1 MHKRLAL
8 AIFGAI
14 ALVSEGKITVWCLLG
29 KKAGDNTQVLALARE
44 LGFGYIEKTIVAR
57 PWELLTHLT
66 AGATL
71 AGIEQP
77 DSSPLEAPWPDLV
90 IGAGR
95 RNEPVARWIKQQSGG
110 RARLVHIGRPW
121 APLATWDLVVTTPQY
136 FLPQQ
141 DNILHNT
148 LPLHRMPEDE
158 LAGAGE
164 RLRPQLA
171 GLPRP
176 WIGVLMGGD
185 SGRFVMTVEKGERL
199 GAMATDLAAAAGGAL
214 LVTDSPRTPGS
225 AGDALQAQLS
235 GPHFCYRW
243 GDAGDNPYRGLLAL
257 ADAFVVTG
265 ESMSMLGEA
274 AAMGKPLFIFDLGDG
289 EANWW
294 SLAHSYRY
302 KPLSHRFAM
311 RFGPHRMRRDIG
323 NIQSA
328 MVGNGSAA
336 WLEPA
341 MISAAA
347 AGLKEPS
354 ASLKE
359 PSALPKERQSAGPTA
374 IRETASGTA
383 GDELHRTVRAVRQIV
398 MPR

>member
-1 MHKRLAL
+1 L

-29 KKAGDNTQVLALARE
+29 KKAGDNTQVLALASE

-57 PWELLTHLT
+57 PWELLAHL
-66 AGATL
+66 ALQITL
-71 AGIEQP
+71 AGIEQAR
-77 DSSPLEAPWPDLV
+77 SSPLAAPWPDLV
-90 IGAGR
+90 ISAGR

-110 RARLVHIGRPW
+110 STRLVHIGRPW

-148 LPLHRMPEDE
+148 LPLHRMPEVE
-158 LAGAGE
+158 LAAAGE
-164 RLRPQLA
+164 RLRSRLVD
-171 GLPRP
+171 LPRP
-176 WIGVLMGGD
+176 WIALLMGGD
-185 SGRFVMTVEKGERL
+185 SGRFVMTAEKGRRL
-199 GAMATDLAAAAGGAL
+199 GAMANDLAVAAGGAL
-214 LVTDSPRTPGS
+214 LVTDSPRTPGP

-235 GPHFCYRW
+235 AAHSCYRW
-243 GDAGDNPYRGLLAL
+243 GDAGDNPYRSLLAL

-289 EANWW
+289 EARWW

-302 KPLSHRFAM
+302 KPLSHRLAM
-311 RFGPHRMRRDIG
+311 RFGPQRMRRDIG

-328 MVGNGSAA
+328 LVDSGRAS
-336 WLEPA
+336 WLKPA
-341 MISAAA
+341 MIPAA
-347 AGLKEPS
+347 AGALK
-354 ASLKE
+354 ASD
-359 PSALPKERQSAGPTA
+359 AATA
-374 IRETASGTA
+374 AIPAARETAD
-383 GDELHRTVRAVRQIV
+383 DELQRAALAVRRLV
-398 MPR
+398 LPR